1 MAPDI
6 DPNEIITNEATGQEF
21 TVAEIE
27 NSKRIVKSATPKGD
41 ASWYIKWFGSIC
53 VLFAVS
59 IRSAGLPDL
68 QWVDVALSWVG
79 AMSWF
84 IVGFMWKDRALI
96 ILNGV
101 IGIMLFGGIIKIIFG
116 AVSGN

>member
-1 MAPDI
+1 MTDEQQVI
-6 DPNEIITNEATGQEF
+6 VNEPTGQEF

-27 NSKRIVKSATPKGD
+27 NSKRIIKSATPKGD
-41 ASWYIKWFGSIC
+41 LSWYIKWFGSIC

-68 QWVDVALSWVG
+68 HWVDVALSWIG
-79 AMSWF
+79 AVAWF
-84 IVGFMWKDRALI
+84 VVGFMWKDRALI

-101 IGIMLFGGIIKIIFG
+101 IGIMLFGGLLKIIFG
-116 AVSGN
+116 A

>member
-1 MAPDI
+1 MNTAQI
-6 DPNEIITNEATGQEF
+6 DKTEPIVNQNTGQEF
-21 TVAEIE
+21 TVEEIE

-41 ASWYIKWFGSIC
+41 LSWYIKWFGSIC

-68 QWVDVALSWVG
+68 HWVDVVFSCIG
-79 AMSWF
+79 AMSWA

-96 ILNGV
+96 VLNSV
-101 IGIMLFGGIIKIIFG
+101 IGILLLSGLLKIIFG
-116 AVSGN
+116 E

>member
-1 MAPDI
+1 MTDEQQVI
-6 DPNEIITNEATGQEF
+6 VNEPTGQEF

-27 NSKRIVKSATPKGD
+27 NSKRIIKSATPKGD
-41 ASWYIKWFGSIC
+41 LSWYIKWFGSIC

-68 QWVDVALSWVG
+68 HYLDVVLSWIG
-79 AMSWF
+79 AVSWF
-84 IVGFMWKDRALI
+84 VVGFMWKDRALI

-101 IGIMLFGGIIKIIFG
+101 IGIMLFGGLLKIIFG
-116 AVSGN
+116 A